1 MEALFDLD
9 VRISQSSSEDDIA
22 NLFLLWIAAS
32 DNVLL
37 AKTEAEDCRGV
48 HKFVLQWQVW
58 RWGRESEKG
67 FEVMAEGSCHADDEA
82 GGRRGALR

>member
-1 MEALFDLD
+1 M
-9 VRISQSSSEDDIA
+9 
-22 NLFLLWIAAS
+22 
-32 DNVLL
+32 
-37 AKTEAEDCRGV
+37 TEAEDCRGV

-67 FEVMAEGSCHADDEA
+67 FGVMAEESCHADDEA